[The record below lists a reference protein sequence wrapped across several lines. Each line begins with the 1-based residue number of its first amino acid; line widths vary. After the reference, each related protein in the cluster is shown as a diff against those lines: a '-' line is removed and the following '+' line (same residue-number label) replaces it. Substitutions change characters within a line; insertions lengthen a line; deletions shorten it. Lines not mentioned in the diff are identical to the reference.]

1 MTTGPRAPVLRLQGI
16 QKAFPGVQ
24 AIRSADLDLQPG
36 EIHALVG
43 ENGAGKSTL
52 IKVIAG
58 AQSADSGTMEFEG
71 RPYLPLDPAS
81 AIAQGV
87 GVIYQEFNLV
97 PSLSVRDNL
106 FLGKEPRGRWRI
118 DRSAERQ
125 RALPVL
131 EALGAAIDL
140 ETAVSRLNVA
150 QQQLVE
156 IVRSLLSAAQLLILD
171 EPTAALTPREAERL
185 FETLLH
191 LKDHG
196 MAILF
201 VSHRLEEVFRLAD
214 RVSVM
219 RDGSMLGTWKSAD
232 LDRDRLVEL
241 MVGRPL
247 DQEFPKVTAPIGEPL
262 LVVRD
267 LWGGKVRGV
276 SFSVHR
282 GEVLG
287 IAGLV
292 GAGRTDL
299 ARLLFGADRPT
310 SGTIEFLG
318 RPLAIRTPREAIERG
333 ICLLTEDRKAEG
345 LALGRS
351 ALENFA
357 LPNLRRWSHRGWIDR
372 KAESAAFERWTA
384 ALNLK
389 VTGPGQPAGLLSGG
403 NQQKLLI
410 GRWLAQ
416 AAQVLIFD
424 EPTRGVDVGAKYEI
438 YLLINQL
445 AAQGK
450 AIVMISSELPEIL
463 GMSDRILVLRNG
475 EVSGELTDARKAS
488 QEQVLKWAVS

>member
-1 MTTGPRAPVLRLQGI
+1 MTTPPAAPALRLQGI

-24 AIRSADLDLQPG
+24 AIRRADIDLLPG

-58 AQSADSGTMEFEG
+58 AQSADSGTMEFLG
-71 RPYLPLDPAS
+71 QPFRPPDPAS
-81 AIAQGV
+81 AIAQGI

-97 PSLSVRDNL
+97 PAQSVRGNL
-106 FLGKEPRGRWRI
+106 FLGKEPRGHWRI
-118 DRSAERQ
+118 DRGAERR

-131 EALGAAIDL
+131 ESLGAAIDL
-140 ETAVSRLNVA
+140 ETPVNRLNVA

-156 IVRSLLSAAQLLILD
+156 IARSLLLEVQLLILD
-171 EPTAALTPREAERL
+171 EPTATLTPRETERL
-185 FETLLH
+185 FEALFR
-191 LKDHG
+191 LKARG

-201 VSHRLEEVFRLAD
+201 VSHRLEEVFHLAD

-219 RDGSMLGTWKSAD
+219 RDGSTLGTWKRSE

-247 DQEFPKVTAPIGEPL
+247 NQEFPKVQAPIGEPL

-267 LWGGKVRGV
+267 LCGGKVRGV

-318 RPLAIRTPREAIERG
+318 RPLELGNPREAIDRG
-333 ICLLTEDRKAEG
+333 ICLLTEDRKTEG
-345 LALGRS
+345 LTLGRS

-357 LPNLRRWSHRGWIDR
+357 LPNLRCWSRLGWIDR
-372 KAESAAFERWTA
+372 KAERAAFERLAA

-389 VTGPGQPAGLLSGG
+389 VTSPGQPAGLLSGG
-403 NQQKLLI
+403 NQQKLLL
-410 GRWLAQ
+410 GRWLVQ
-416 AAQVLIFD
+416 EAQVLIFD
-424 EPTRGVDVGAKYEI
+424 EPTRGVDVGAKHEI

-463 GMSDRILVLRNG
+463 GMSDRILVMRNG
-475 EVSGELTDARKAS
+475 EISGELTDARNAS
-488 QEQVLKWAVS
+488 QEQVLQWAVS